1 MNKKICWTA
10 FFIGLF
16 AVGWVGVGYI
26 GGSPLALA
34 MTVIIGLVYMAG
46 AAELRVA
53 FTRQEVP
60 CSPFGISAP
69 ASQALRLTLHASN
82 LNEEVGNNVE
92 LESAHCLSNFNAPP
106 TPSSPPAA
114 TPS

>member
-34 MTVIIGLVYMAG
+34 MTVTIGLVYMAG
-46 AAELRVA
+46 AAELRR
-53 FTRQEVP
+53 F
-60 CSPFGISAP
+60 SA
-69 ASQALRLTLHASN
+69 ATDSLTKALRR
-82 LNEEVGNNVE
+82 
-92 LESAHCLSNFNAPP
+92 
-106 TPSSPPAA
+106 
-114 TPS
+114 